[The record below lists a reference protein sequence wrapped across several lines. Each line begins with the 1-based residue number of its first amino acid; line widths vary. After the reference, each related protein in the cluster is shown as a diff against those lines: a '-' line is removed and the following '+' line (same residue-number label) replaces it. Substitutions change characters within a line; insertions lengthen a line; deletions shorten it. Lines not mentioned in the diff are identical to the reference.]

1 MGESLAGPQP
11 SSETDTLGVRPHL
24 QSQNEESESSSKQP
38 AITDAIPYLSYLTE
52 EPEDEAEEEGE
63 DDPVP
68 KPPAKFHNRAVP
80 LPVTL
85 FGNHVEKKHANNNQ
99 PFMIEFEVAY

>member
-11 SSETDTLGVRPHL
+11 SSVSDTVGVRPHL
-24 QSQNEESESSSKQP
+24 QSQNEESESSP
-38 AITDAIPYLSYLTE
+38 ITDAIPYLSYLTE

-68 KPPAKFHNRAVP
+68 KPPAKFQNRTVP
-80 LPVTL
+80 LPVAL

-99 PFMIEFEVAY
+99 PFVIEFEVAY